1 VLKFLLKCIYPSK
14 HFSIRLILDV
24 NIEEPGIYRGY
35 VFSHEHD
42 FITLQ
47 RPVENGKQILA
58 CQLCDILYCVKCGK
72 EVTISPN
79 SLHAKGREKIKCP

>member
-1 VLKFLLKCIYPSK
+1 VVLDIQL
-14 HFSIRLILDV
+14 
-24 NIEEPGIYRGY
+24 EQPGIHRGY
-35 VFSHEHD
+35 VFPHEHD
-42 FITLQ
+42 FIVTH

-79 SLHAKGREKIKCP
+79 SLHAKGSKKT